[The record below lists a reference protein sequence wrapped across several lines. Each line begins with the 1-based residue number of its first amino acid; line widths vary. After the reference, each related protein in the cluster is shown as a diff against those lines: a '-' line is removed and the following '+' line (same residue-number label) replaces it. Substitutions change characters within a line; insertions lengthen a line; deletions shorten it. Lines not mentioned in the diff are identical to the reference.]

1 MPLVVISGLPS
12 SGKSTRAHELQS
24 HFIGRG
30 KTVHLITENYAVPK
44 AGFQK
49 NEFFAS
55 SQKEKIVRADLK
67 SETTRLL
74 NKNDVVILDA
84 ANYIK
89 GYRYELYCVSK
100 AARTPQCTLFCGIP
114 KEEAWT
120 LNGNRIVDEQKDL
133 QSDEPINN
141 SCVAYTREIFDALCL
156 RYEEPHGNSRWDSPL
171 FSVFPGDKLALDAI
185 YSAVYD
191 SKAPP
196 PNQSTQNVRTIRF
209 CL

>member
-12 SGKSTRAHELQS
+12 SGKSTRAQELQS

-30 KTVHLITENYAVPK
+30 KIVHLISENIAVAK

-49 NEFFAS
+49 NEYFAS

-74 NKNDVVILDA
+74 NKDDVVILDA
-84 ANYIK
+84 GNYIK

-114 KEEAWT
+114 KEEAWS
-120 LNGNRIVDEQKDL
+120 LNGNRTVEEQDL
-133 QSDEPINN
+133 QSESPINN
-141 SCVAYTREIFDALCL
+141 SCVAYTRDIFDGLCL

-171 FSVFPGDKLALDAI
+171 FSVFPGDELALDAI
-185 YSAVYD
+185 FSAVYE

-196 PNQSTQNVRTIRF
+196 PNQSTQNVRTIRAR
-209 CL
+209 L